1 MDVLYMQVL
10 ELWLPSLT
18 PLSPLTTSL
27 SNSRAGRQD
36 WVDYAVES
44 DKPWSLG
51 TLEHQ
56 KFISHSRHTLMP
68 VTWLSSKGWVK
79 NICILYKWVVSMCLL
94 LMLLQT
100 ILHFPGGEG
109 GNREEEEYGNQIY
122 QGNIYK
128 WPLLI
133 VYVENSCKNGRRLRG
148 RIRFGNQ
155 GEGKLTM
162 GEVIRLWLSV

>member
-36 WVDYAVES
+36 CVDYAV
-44 DKPWSLG
+44 G

-56 KFISHSRHTLMP
+56 KFISHSRHTLIP
-68 VTWLSSKGWVK
+68 VTRLSSKGWVE
-79 NICILYKWVVSMCLL
+79 NICILYKWVASTCLL
-94 LMLLQT
+94 LMLLQA

-109 GNREEEEYGNQIY
+109 VNREEEEYGNQIY
-122 QGNIYK
+122 LGNIYK

-162 GEVIRLWLSV
+162 GEVIHLWLSV